1 MVALRCPCE
10 KKHHM
15 WGELWWAGGQYQ
27 WVFFDEHKTSVR
39 YGKQVTYCPEC
50 GGQVERKNLT
60 MINGSLGS
68 EG

>member
-1 MVALRCPCE
+1 MVVLRCPCE
-10 KKHHM
+10 KKHQL

-27 WVFFDEHKTSVR
+27 WVFFDEHKSSVS

-50 GGQVERKNLT
+50 GRQVERKNLM
-60 MINGSLGS
+60 MINRSLGS

>member
-1 MVALRCPCE
+1 MVVLRCPCE
-10 KKHHM
+10 KKHRL
-15 WGELWWAGGQYQ
+15 WGEFWWAGGQYQ
-27 WVFFDEHKTSVR
+27 WVFFDEHKTRVR

-50 GGQVERKNLT
+50 GRQVERKNLT